1 MAASTEAAS
10 VPMIPQIY
18 RVVNKIWNLPDTAT
32 LSVVP
37 TSGRLPRFEP
47 AQASMLGA
55 WGVGE
60 AAISISSS
68 ADVVTH
74 HDYTIRRAGP
84 ITNTLVETPIGGTI
98 MVRGPFGTPWPLS
111 DLGATELL
119 IVAGG
124 LGLAPLKAAVER
136 ALLSPF
142 LERLTVICGA
152 RTPDHLLF
160 GHDTARWRRSG
171 AEVVVTV
178 DEAPEGWLGAVGLVT
193 DILDEGR
200 CAGLGPATA
209 AFVCGPDLMMQATTD
224 SLLRLGL
231 SAKRIWLSLERN
243 MQCGI
248 GLCGHC
254 QLGPLLVCRG
264 GPVVDVES
272 LGAFH
277 QIPEL

>member
-1 MAASTEAAS
+1 MT
-10 VPMIPQIY
+10 PQIY
-18 RVVNKIWNLPDTAT
+18 RVVNKVWNLSDTAT

-37 TSGRLPRFEP
+37 TSGQLPRFEP
-47 AQASMLGA
+47 AQSRMLGA

-84 ITNTLVETPIGGTI
+84 ITNALIETPIGGSI

-142 LERLTVICGA
+142 IDRLTVICGA

-160 GHDTARWRRSG
+160 GPDLERWRRSG

-178 DEAPEGWLGAVGLVT
+178 DEAPDGWLGAVGLVT

-200 CAGLGPATA
+200 CAGLAPTTA

-264 GPVVDVES
+264 GPVVNAES